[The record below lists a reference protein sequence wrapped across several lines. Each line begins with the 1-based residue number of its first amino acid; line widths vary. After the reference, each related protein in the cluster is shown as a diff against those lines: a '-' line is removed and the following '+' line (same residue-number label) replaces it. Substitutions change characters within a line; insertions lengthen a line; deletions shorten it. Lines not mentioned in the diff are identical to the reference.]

1 MEEEAEA
8 AAGPL
13 TLPGQWRWPQTGLP
27 TPRPPPSGSDHLPAP
42 RPQQPQ
48 EWSPAGNSGPTR
60 LLDAGLQTMG
70 VNHHHAVVSFAFHSN
85 TEQFPCN
92 SFFLLF
98 KSKLL

>member
-70 VNHHHAVVSFAFHSN
+70 VKVCCGLICFSFKHRTVSL
-85 TEQFPCN
+85 Q
-92 SFFLLF
+92 
-98 KSKLL
+98 